1 MPEFRK
7 KPKRLFHILILIGL
21 TIALYANSLAGQFIW
36 DDRSVISSLPD
47 SPAQVFTGTL
57 RVFGVDYGYYRPLS
71 RLSLW
76 LDRALWNT
84 NPFGYHLTNVILHLA
99 GVMVLYYFAC
109 LGFGP
114 GYGFITALVFSTLAV
129 HTENVA
135 FISGRMDILAAL
147 FIFLSFASYG
157 ASAAKRRFWG
167 ITMAALFAAMALL
180 AKESAVVYPL
190 LGLIFVM
197 ARYPAGQRLGRILD
211 IALAGVVALAVYLLL
226 RLTLA
231 GTVVNAPASPGLLMR
246 LRLVPQTLAL
256 YLQLLIAPVNLNA
269 RHDLY
274 STGFVWI
281 RDLALPLVLVLV
293 VSAAAIAFR
302 RRNYFFLLGYL
313 WFLAAVLP
321 VLNIIPL
328 RGAVFAERFLYLPSA
343 GFALMLADLINSVDL
358 KRRVP
363 ARLMLLLIMAVNA
376 YCTLKRN
383 PVWHDEKTFFHRM
396 AEQSP
401 HSALARHNLGY
412 AYYRDGDLAR
422 AETEYRQAI
431 KINPLY
437 PEPHASLGDVYYRTG
452 RLAEALKEYEIYLM
466 LYPDAPNRR
475 SAQQRMANI
484 RAQLSDQR

>member
-1 MPEFRK
+1 MLGFRN
-7 KPKRLFHILILIGL
+7 KPKRIFHILILIGV
-21 TIALYANSLAGQFIW
+21 TIALYTNSLAGQFVW
-36 DDRSVISSLPD
+36 DDRSVISDLPN
-47 SPAQVFTGTL
+47 SPAQLFAGTL
-57 RVFGVDYGYYRPLS
+57 KVFGVDYGYYRPLS
-71 RLSLW
+71 RFSLW

-84 NPFGYHLTNVILHLA
+84 KPIGYHLTNTILHLA
-99 GVMVLYYFAC
+99 CVIALYGLAVF
-109 LGFGP
+109 GFGP

-147 FIFLSFASYG
+147 FIFLSIVLY
-157 ASAAKRRFWG
+157 AALAEKHRLG
-167 ITMAALFAAMALL
+167 GVILAALFAALALL

-197 ARYPAGQRLGRILD
+197 ARYPTGQRLGRILD
-211 IALAGVVALAVYLLL
+211 IALAGVIALAVYLLL

-231 GTVVNAPASPGLLMR
+231 GYVAHAPPAAGLLMR

-274 STGFVWI
+274 STGFVWA
-281 RDLALPLVLVLV
+281 RDLALPLALLVFISAV
-293 VSAAAIAFR
+293 VIAVR

-328 RGAVFAERFLYLPSA
+328 RGAVVAERFLYLPSA
-343 GFALMLADLINSVDL
+343 GFALMLADLFLAADL
-358 KRRVP
+358 KWRVP
-363 ARLMLLLIMAVNA
+363 ARLILLLIIAGNA

-383 PVWHDEKTFFHRM
+383 PVWHDEKTFFHCM

-412 AYYRDGDLAR
+412 AYYREGDLAR
-422 AETEYRQAI
+422 AEAEYQKAI
-431 KINPLY
+431 EINPLY
-437 PEPHASLGDVYYRTG
+437 PEPHATLGDVYYRTG
-452 RLAEALKEYEIYLM
+452 RLPEALKEYETYLK
-466 LYPDAPNRR
+466 LYPDAPNRG
-475 SAQQRMANI
+475 SAQARIDKI
-484 RAQLSDQR
+484 RAQLSN